1 MTSKRSL
8 NLFTNYYTENHSWN
22 GLSEAAPAMMTTL
35 KIPLDEK
42 NHLPFTLTDAGY
54 KVILAGGMYQP
65 GDVLLTLDQG
75 RSQPI
80 IYNGTNVGYLDIRSP
95 MPIPAPARDLFI
107 QRMQINLIII
117 GLVAIL
123 LSLVLGFTFSR

>member
-1 MTSKRSL
+1 MTNKQSQTCLQITIQKI
-8 NLFTNYYTENHSWN
+8 NSWN
-22 GLSEAAPAMMTTL
+22 GLSDAAPAMMTKL

-75 RSQPI
+75 RSLTHHLQWYECGLSGYPFSDASSSSSQRLVHSKDADQPD
-80 IYNGTNVGYLDIRSP
+80 YYWVGCGI
-95 MPIPAPARDLFI
+95 
-107 QRMQINLIII
+107 
-117 GLVAIL
+117 
-123 LSLVLGFTFSR
+123 TFPRT